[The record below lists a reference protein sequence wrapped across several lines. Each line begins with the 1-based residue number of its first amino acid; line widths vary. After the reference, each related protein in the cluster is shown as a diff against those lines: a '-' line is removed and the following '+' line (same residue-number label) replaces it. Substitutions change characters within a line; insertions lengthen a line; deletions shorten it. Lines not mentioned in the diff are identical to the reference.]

1 MCTAIETIYNNGLNE
16 GIKAMI
22 LTCCDL
28 GLSKEDILER
38 IMKNSSVP
46 LDAAKSLVEQYV
58 K

>member
-1 MCTAIETIYNNGLNE
+1 
-16 GIKAMI
+16 MI

-38 IMKNSSVP
+38 IMKNSSMT
-46 LDAAKSLVEQYV
+46 LDVAKSLVEQYV

>member
-38 IMKNSSVP
+38 IMTNSSMPV
-46 LDAAKSLVEQYV
+46 DAAQS
-58 K
+58 

>member
-16 GIKAMI
+16 GKKAMI

-38 IMKNSSVP
+38 IMKNSSMP
-46 LDAAKSLVEQYV
+46 LDAAKALVVQYV